1 MKEDSFKKPSILE
14 VENLNLAY
22 GEYQVLEKVSF
33 SAKRGK
39 CTVLMGGSGCGKSTL
54 LKSMVGLLAP
64 KGGRILVDTIDLWAV
79 DQLLAPKGG
88 RILVDTI
95 DLWAVDQEEKTSI
108 LKKYGV
114 LFQGGALW
122 GSMNLVENVSLP
134 LETYT
139 ELNEAEINDLARYK
153 LNLVGLSGYGDFYP
167 AQLSGGMKK
176 RAGLARAMALDPDIL
191 FLDEPSA
198 GLDPINSHRLDNLI
212 NELKVSLGITFI
224 VVTHELPSIFDIAD
238 DSIFL
243 DGQTKTLL
251 AQGLPSDLRENS
263 EHERVRSFLRRG
275 TPISKN

>member
-22 GEYQVLEKVSF
+22 GEYQVLENVSF

-64 KGGRILVDTIDLWAV
+64 KDG
-79 DQLLAPKGG
+79 K
-88 RILVDTI
+88 ILVDTI

-139 ELNEAEINDLARYK
+139 ELSEAEINDLARYK

-167 AQLSGGMKK
+167 AQLSG
-176 RAGLARAMALDPDIL
+176 
-191 FLDEPSA
+191 
-198 GLDPINSHRLDNLI
+198 
-212 NELKVSLGITFI
+212 
-224 VVTHELPSIFDIAD
+224 
-238 DSIFL
+238 
-243 DGQTKTLL
+243 
-251 AQGLPSDLRENS
+251 
-263 EHERVRSFLRRG
+263 
-275 TPISKN
+275 

>member
-1 MKEDSFKKPSILE
+1 MENFPEKNSILE

-22 GEYQVLEKVSF
+22 DDYQVLENVSF

-64 KGGRILVDTIDLWAV
+64 VSGKILVDTLDLWS
-79 DQLLAPKGG
+79 
-88 RILVDTI
+88 
-95 DLWAVDQEEKTSI
+95 VDQEQKTSI

-139 ELNEAEINDLARYK
+139 DLGENEINDLARYK
-153 LNLVGLSGYGDFYP
+153 LNLVGLSGYADFYP

-198 GLDPINSHRLDNLI
+198 GLDPINSNRLDNLI
-212 NELKVSLGITFI
+212 NELKLSLGITFI

-243 DGQTKTLL
+243 DGQTKTLFD
-251 AQGLPSDLRENS
+251 QGLPSHLRENS
-263 EHERVRSFLRRG
+263 EHESVRSFLRRG
-275 TPISKN
+275 TPVIKN

>member
-1 MKEDSFKKPSILE
+1 MKEDSLKMTSILE
-14 VENLNLAY
+14 VENLKLAY

-54 LKSMVGLLAP
+54 LKSMVGLLEP
-64 KGGRILVDTIDLWAV
+64 QEGRVLVDTIDLWAV
-79 DQLLAPKGG
+79 DQA
-88 RILVDTI
+88 
-95 DLWAVDQEEKTSI
+95 EKTSI

-139 ELNEAEINDLARYK
+139 ELSEAEINDLARYK

-243 DGQTKTLL
+243 DGETKTLL
-251 AQGLPSDLRENS
+251 AQGRPSDLRENS
-263 EHERVRSFLRRG
+263 EHDRVRSFLRRG

>member
-1 MKEDSFKKPSILE
+1 MENFPGKNSILE

-22 GEYQVLEKVSF
+22 DDYQVLENVSF

-64 KGGRILVDTIDLWAV
+64 VSGKILVDTIDLWS
-79 DQLLAPKGG
+79 
-88 RILVDTI
+88 
-95 DLWAVDQEEKTSI
+95 VDQEQKTSI

-139 ELNEAEINDLARYK
+139 DLGENEINDLARYK
-153 LNLVGLSGYGDFYP
+153 LNLVGLSGYADFYP

-198 GLDPINSHRLDNLI
+198 GLDPINSNRLDNLI
-212 NELKVSLGITFI
+212 NELKLSLGITFI

-251 AQGLPSDLRENS
+251 DQGLPSHLRENS
-263 EHERVRSFLRRG
+263 EHESVRSFLRRG
-275 TPISKN
+275 TPVIKN

>member
-1 MKEDSFKKPSILE
+1 MENFPGKNSILE

-22 GEYQVLEKVSF
+22 DDYQVLENVSF

-64 KGGRILVDTIDLWAV
+64 VSGKILVDTIDLWS
-79 DQLLAPKGG
+79 
-88 RILVDTI
+88 
-95 DLWAVDQEEKTSI
+95 VDQEQKTSI

-139 ELNEAEINDLARYK
+139 DLGENEINDLARYK
-153 LNLVGLSGYGDFYP
+153 LNLVGLSGYADFYP

-198 GLDPINSHRLDNLI
+198 GLDPINSNRLDNLI
-212 NELKVSLGITFI
+212 NELKLSLGITFI

-251 AQGLPSDLRENS
+251 DHGLPSHLRENS
-263 EHERVRSFLRRG
+263 EHESVRSFLRRG
-275 TPISKN
+275 TPVIKN

>member
-1 MKEDSFKKPSILE
+1 MDNLLEGNVILE

-22 GEYQVLEKVSF
+22 DDYQVLENVSF
-33 SAKRGK
+33 TAKRGE

-64 KGGRILVDTIDLWAV
+64 TSGKILVDTIDLWAV
-79 DQLLAPKGG
+79 DQS
-88 RILVDTI
+88 
-95 DLWAVDQEEKTSI
+95 QKTSI

-122 GSMNLVENVSLP
+122 SSMNLIENVSLP

-139 ELNEAEINDLARYK
+139 ELGEGEINDLARYK
-153 LNLVGLSGYGDFYP
+153 LNLVGLSGYGEFFP
-167 AQLSGGMKK
+167 SQLSGGMRK

-198 GLDPINSHRLDNLI
+198 GLDPINSNRLDNLI
-212 NELKVSLGITFI
+212 NELKVSLGMTFI

-251 AQGLPSDLRENS
+251 DQGLPSHLKENS
-263 EHERVRSFLRRG
+263 EHERVRSFLHRG
-275 TPISKN
+275 APIIKN

>member
-1 MKEDSFKKPSILE
+1 
-14 VENLNLAY
+14 
-22 GEYQVLEKVSF
+22 
-33 SAKRGK
+33 
-39 CTVLMGGSGCGKSTL
+39 
-54 LKSMVGLLAP
+54 
-64 KGGRILVDTIDLWAV
+64 VDTLDLWS
-79 DQLLAPKGG
+79 
-88 RILVDTI
+88 
-95 DLWAVDQEEKTSI
+95 VDQEQKTSI

-139 ELNEAEINDLARYK
+139 DLGENEINDLARYK
-153 LNLVGLSGYGDFYP
+153 LNLVGLSGYADFYP

-198 GLDPINSHRLDNLI
+198 GLDPINSNRLDNLI
-212 NELKVSLGITFI
+212 NELKLSLGITFI

-251 AQGLPSDLRENS
+251 DHGLPSHLRENS

-275 TPISKN
+275 TPVIKN